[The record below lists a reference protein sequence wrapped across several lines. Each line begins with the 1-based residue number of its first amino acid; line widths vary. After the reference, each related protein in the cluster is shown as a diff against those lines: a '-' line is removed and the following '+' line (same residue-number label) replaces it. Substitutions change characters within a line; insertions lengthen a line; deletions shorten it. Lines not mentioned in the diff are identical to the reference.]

1 MDELVA
7 VIGVDPGGTTGV
19 GVITLT
25 EDAFHL
31 EETFQFTDQDTAWV
45 EVQAVVNKYDQLGY
59 EVHLVVERFDKRPGI
74 INPDY
79 SAKFV
84 ERDIDNNVDGYY
96 TAFKQI
102 PAEAKNFIKEAK
114 NNQGKGDALKR
125 FGMYEPGK
133 KHARD
138 ALRHAITYAVVRLK
152 HHPLILR
159 GWPKPN
165 D

>member
-1 MDELVA
+1 M
-7 VIGVDPGGTTGV
+7 

-25 EDAFHL
+25 EESFKL
-31 EETFQFTDQDTAWV
+31 EETFQFTDQNSAWM
-45 EVQAVVNKYDQLGY
+45 EVQSAISKYTQLGY
-59 EVHLVVERFDKRPGI
+59 EVHLVVEQFDKRPGI

-84 ERDIDNNVDGYY
+84 ERDIDNNVAGYH
-96 TAFKQI
+96 TKFKQI

-114 NNQGKGDALKR
+114 TNNGKGDALKR

-138 ALRHAITYAVVRLK
+138 ALRHVITYAVVRLK
-152 HHPLILR
+152 HRPLILR

-165 D
+165 E